1 MGNSTEP
8 PWPKGGIGQILIHGV
23 DMKNNTANQTRLLA
37 LAERMVALGYW
48 QFEIAS
54 RKITWSDEVFRIHG
68 LPRGNVEPDYAQLLE
83 LYHPQDR
90 EVLANLVDRALR
102 TGEGYDFEARV
113 FRPDGAMRHVIAMAE
128 CLRNANGEVES
139 LYGVFQDVT
148 DRNQSERFV
157 RTLTANIPAMV
168 GYWDPSLRCCYAN
181 EKYREWFG
189 RTPQQM
195 TGITMPE
202 LMGDDLFRRN
212 EPYVRAALAGSPQRF
227 ERTLTKPSGESGH
240 TLAQYIPDVDHH
252 GQVLGF
258 YVLVTDV
265 TELKETQLQLEKSNI
280 ALRGALE
287 RARTR

>member
-1 MGNSTEP
+1 MLA
-8 PWPKGGIGQILIHGV
+8 GGRGRGGRTGHWTCRGLHMNGAEN
-23 DMKNNTANQTRLLA
+23 DKRLLA
-37 LAERMVALGYW
+37 LAERMVAIGYW
-48 QFEIAS
+48 QFDIAT

-68 LPRGNVEPDYAQLLE
+68 LAEAAVAPDYATLLE

-90 EVLANLVDRALR
+90 EILASLVDRALA

-113 FRPDGAMRHVIAMAE
+113 FRPNGEMRHVIAMAD
-128 CLRNANGEVES
+128 CLRDASGKVET

-148 DRNQSERFV
+148 DRNRAERFI

-168 GYWDPSLRCCYAN
+168 GYWDQSLRCWYAN

-195 TGITMPE
+195 IGINMPE
-202 LMGDDLFRRN
+202 LMGEDLFRRN
-212 EPYVRAALAGSPQRF
+212 EPYVRAALAGAPQRF
-227 ERTLTKPSGESGH
+227 ERTLTKPNGETGH
-240 TLAQYIPDVDHH
+240 TLAQYIPDVDQH

-265 TELKETQLQLEKSNI
+265 TELKDTQLKLEESNA
-280 ALRGALE
+280 ALRSALE
-287 RARTR
+287 RVRAR

>member
-1 MGNSTEP
+1 M
-8 PWPKGGIGQILIHGV
+8 
-23 DMKNNTANQTRLLA
+23 NTADNRTRLLA
-37 LAERMVALGYW
+37 LAERMVAIGYW

-68 LPRGNVEPDYAQLLE
+68 LPQGHVAPDYAQLLE

-90 EVLANLVDRALR
+90 EILASLVDRALT

-113 FRPDGAMRHVIAMAE
+113 FRPSGEMRHVIAMAE
-128 CLRNANGEVES
+128 CLRDASGKVEA

-148 DRNQSERFV
+148 DRNRAERFI
-157 RTLTANIPAMV
+157 RTLTANLPAMV
-168 GYWDPSLRCCYAN
+168 GYWDQSLRCWYAN

-189 RTPQQM
+189 RTPQEM
-195 TGITMPE
+195 IGITMPE
-202 LMGDDLFRRN
+202 LMGEDLFARN
-212 EPYVRAALAGSPQRF
+212 EPHIRAALTGAPQRF
-227 ERTLTKPSGESGH
+227 ERTLTKPNGETGH
-240 TLAQYIPDVDHH
+240 TLAQYIPDVDQH

-265 TELKETQLQLEKSNI
+265 TELKETQLELQESNA

-287 RARTR
+287 RVRAR